1 MHRTAF
7 DDSGR
12 AVEFGSH
19 VYRPDM
25 YSFEMTLVDR

>member
-1 MHRTAF
+1 MQRTAY

-12 AVEFGSH
+12 AVELGSH
-19 VYRPDM
+19 VYRPEL